1 MEYRKEVAGLLNKAF
16 EIVNCDEGNTTEI
29 TIKKDTMKEICGL
42 VNILQANY
50 LIGIKS
56 NNKDEPV
63 YAINEDIKEEE

>member
-1 MEYRKEVAGLLNKAF
+1 
-16 EIVNCDEGNTTEI
+16 
-29 TIKKDTMKEICGL
+29 MKEICGL